1 MFKARELI
9 IGRLGGYSLKA
20 KILIAAGAAAL
31 IFYIAARAGAT
42 EQTNRIIKNEMGLKK
57 MQIVFPESGS
67 RIFDTQPMITA
78 SAELLKAPLDPE
90 TVTITLNGADV
101 TDSAE
106 LAPSYVS
113 YQPDAPL
120 LPGKYDVR
128 VTAGDINKGVIEPLV
143 WSFSIDEGAAGED
156 SFAAAQ
162 APIEKERDNT
172 SGKLSVSS
180 DFVSA
185 DFVPQAA
192 VDISQLFREKEGM
205 KQNADFTFTNISE
218 GRTLLGSYH
227 RETQSYTD
235 IEIDKGRLD
244 YFDSDFNA
252 TLGAHWFSLSDL
264 TVYGTE
270 LNGMSFDRKSGPWGV
285 KLFSGRTQDPSTSG
299 TFKQIA
305 SGFRGTYE
313 WNEKGRTSV
322 TALTASESHDAAHE
336 LTSSPAK
343 DRISGILHEQKFG
356 KNIKAVAEAAQNHRK
371 IWLGDSVSDSAARLL
386 VSGTLENFTAEAEAY
401 RIGEDYFPIA
411 DGSSKYLKNDRAGAR
426 AKGSYQLSSMIV
438 AGGEYERYDTEST
451 DVITKRGNA
460 FVTLRKGMIQA
471 LTYRKGKLVSGG
483 TISET
488 DSVTTLLV
496 LPAVG
501 NFTETRVS
509 AGAQQIKY
517 ESSGIL
523 TETSVRMFSLNTSF
537 RDKLG
542 ISANF
547 STSDTDDEVNLT
559 NSKNKSMLLGLN
571 WNIIPF
577 KLIWMGRYELADSS
591 GSTAD
596 TNEKTIKSNFKY
608 YFNKVYAVNLAYD
621 HITYD
626 DAVSPIYNYEQ
637 DIVRSG
643 FEWSF

>member
-1 MFKARELI
+1 MKAI
-9 IGRLGGYSLKA
+9 IR
-20 KILIAAGAAAL
+20 IAAGTAVML
-31 IFYIAARAGAT
+31 FFIAACAGAA
-42 EQTNRIIKNEMGLKK
+42 EQTSRIIKNESGLKK

-78 SAELLKAPLDPE
+78 SAELLEAPLDPE

-101 TDSAE
+101 TDAAE
-106 LAPSYVS
+106 LAPSYVT

-128 VTAGDINKGVIEPLV
+128 ITAGDINKGVIEPLV
-143 WSFSIDEGAAGED
+143 WSFTIEKIVAGAE

-162 APIEKERDNT
+162 VPEQKVKDNT

-180 DFVSA
+180 DYVSA
-185 DFVPQAA
+185 DFIPMAA

-227 RETQSYTD
+227 RETQNYTD
-235 IEIDKGRLD
+235 VEIDKLRLD
-244 YFDSDFNA
+244 YFDSNFSA
-252 TLGAHWFSLSDL
+252 TLGAHWFTLSDL
-264 TVYGTE
+264 TVFGTE
-270 LNGMSFDRKSGPWGV
+270 LNGMSIDRKDGPWGI

-299 TFKQIA
+299 TFKQVA
-305 SGFRGTYE
+305 SGFRGSYE
-313 WNEKGRTSV
+313 WNEKSKTYV
-322 TALTASESHDAAHE
+322 TALTAAESHDAAHE
-336 LTSSPAK
+336 LTASPAK
-343 DRISGILHEQKFG
+343 DRITGVLHEQKFG
-356 KNIKAVAEAAQNHRK
+356 KNMKAVAEASQNRRK
-371 IWLGDSVSDSAARLL
+371 VWLGDSVSDSAARLL
-386 VSGTLENFTAEAEAY
+386 VSGTLKDFTAEAEAY

-438 AGGEYERYDTEST
+438 AGAEYEQYDTEST
-451 DVITKRGNA
+451 DIRTKRGNA
-460 FVTLRKGMIQA
+460 FITIKKGMIQA

-501 NFTETRVS
+501 NFTETRLS
-509 AGAQQIKY
+509 AGAQQISY
-517 ESSGIL
+517 ESAGIL
-523 TETSVRMFSLNTSF
+523 TETKVRMFSVNTSF

-577 KLIWMGRYELADSS
+577 KLIWMGRYETTDVS
-591 GSTAD
+591 GSTSD
-596 TNEKTIKSNFKY
+596 TNQKTMKSNFKY
-608 YFNKVYAVNLAYD
+608 FFNKVYAVNLAYD
-621 HITYD
+621 HITYA